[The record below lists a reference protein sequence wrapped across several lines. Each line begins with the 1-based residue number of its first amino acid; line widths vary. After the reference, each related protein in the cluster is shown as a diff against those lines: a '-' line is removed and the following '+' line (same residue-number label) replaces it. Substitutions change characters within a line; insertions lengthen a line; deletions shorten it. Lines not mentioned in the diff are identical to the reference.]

1 MVELLIST
9 AAIIYVRPLFIMYD
23 EIFDSF
29 SFKCIITYMLHF
41 SEHVLIVFEQR
52 NNTIKLVVSMLR
64 KCFGLHR
71 FSLNCNGPQFSISQ
85 SPNLPRIFSRPNFN
99 KSQEYLSKHLAEYP
113 ATLEIDHWNSL
124 HTLLLLH
131 SLFLTILFTFQ

>member
-64 KCFGLHR
+64 KCFGLH
-71 FSLNCNGPQFSISQ
+71 SGPQFSIPQ

-124 HTLLLLH
+124 HTLLHPH
-131 SLFLTILFTFQ
+131 SSFLTILFPFQ